1 MTQNYSPIAIEIPN
15 EVTHMTPKEVI
26 LLMRS
31 LGVGKENFQPPF
43 HARAWTTSEFL
54 EACTRREVMR
64 NTDKFP
70 PERTTVDGWFSPKGP
85 VPDDRRDAWHF
96 FFQIFFSYERRRFGT
111 QEWKRSYFDA
121 VLRKKIQDARAV
133 EREAAITLSLVAPSL
148 MPMRS
153 AAV

>member
-1 MTQNYSPIAIEIPN
+1 MTQKHSAIAIEIPN
-15 EVTHMTPKEVI
+15 EVASMTPKEVI

-31 LGVGKENFQPPF
+31 LGVGKENYQPPF

-54 EACTRREVMR
+54 DACTRREVMR

-111 QEWKRSYFDA
+111 QEWKRAYFDA
-121 VLRKKIQDARAV
+121 VLRKKIRDARSS
-133 EREAAITLSLVAPSL
+133 ERETPITLPLIAPKYIPL
-148 MPMRS
+148 MP
-153 AAV
+153 AAD